1 MTTAPLTWIPRP
13 VADEAVARLRA
24 HGDVALGYGREAVD
38 YRTVAPRTTGV
49 LLRTAEFRRQHID
62 LAPNLRIIARHG
74 AGYDTV
80 DVDAATERGIPV
92 TITGAANAGAVAEHV
107 FALLLAVARNITVAD
122 RAVRDGAWN
131 TVREGLT
138 GIELAGR
145 TMGLLGCGR
154 IGRRVATI
162 ATALGMTVAVSDP
175 ALSAAHAEALGMLLT
190 GTDELIGRSEVLS
203 LHLPLTPSTDKIID
217 HRALAA
223 LPGGAILINTARG
236 GLIDEHALLEHL
248 DNGHLAGAG
257 LDVLATE
264 PPASGDPLVAHPRT
278 VVSPH
283 IGGQTLEAMR
293 RVAMDAAQSI
303 LTVYRGEIPASA
315 INAPAVSR

>member
-1 MTTAPLTWIPRP
+1 MTAPLTWIPRP

-24 HGDVALGYGREAVD
+24 HGEVALGYGPEAVD

-80 DVDAATERGIPV
+80 DVDAATERGIPF
-92 TITGAANAGAVAEHV
+92 TITGAANAGAVAEHA
-107 FALLLAVARNITVAD
+107 FALLFAVARNITAAD
-122 RAVRDGAWN
+122 RAVGHGAW
-131 TVREGLT
+131 TAVRDELT

-154 IGRRVATI
+154 IGRRVAQI
-162 ATALGMTVAVSDP
+162 ATALGMSVAVNDP
-175 ALSAAHAEALGMLLT
+175 AMSSSDAEALGLRLARK
-190 GTDELIGRSEVLS
+190 DELLGVSDLLS
-203 LHLPLTPSTDKIID
+203 LHLPLTQRTRKIVD
-217 HRALAA
+217 HCALAA
-223 LPGGAILINTARG
+223 LPAGAILINTARG
-236 GLIDEHALLEHL
+236 GLIDERALLEHL
-248 DNGHLAGAG
+248 ENGHLAGAG

-293 RVAMDAAQSI
+293 RVAMDAALSI
-303 LTVYRGEIPASA
+303 LTVYRGEIPATT